1 MVILLTVKNVQ
12 GTLEPHVQ
20 GFPYQKDKTQMV
32 ANQYCEIFVFF
43 ERESTLTLG
52 IEGMRRR
59 CETE

>member
-1 MVILLTVKNVQ
+1 MVILLTVQNVQ
-12 GTLEPHVQ
+12 GILEPHVQ
-20 GFPYQKDKTQMV
+20 GLPYQKDKTRMV
-32 ANQYCEIFVFF
+32 ANQYCEIFVFS